1 MAPRDRLDQA
11 LDVTDSRGLSGLMVG
26 LLGGTFMTV
35 AYTTWGAIE
44 SFGATLFRPINA
56 LVDSLATL
64 ITGSIGGPVV
74 MLEAAASTG
83 VQSVTTGLF
92 STFGIFAYPI
102 TMVSVMLGIYVF
114 ARFWERIDL
123 SPWGWLGDLRR

>member
-1 MAPRDRLDQA
+1 MAPRDRLNQA

-35 AYTTWGAIE
+35 AYTFWGAIE
-44 SFGATLFRPINA
+44 SIGTTFLKPIRA

-64 ITGSIGGPVV
+64 IT
-74 MLEAAASTG
+74 
-83 VQSVTTGLF
+83 
-92 STFGIFAYPI
+92 
-102 TMVSVMLGIYVF
+102 MVAVMLGIYVF